1 MAMAKVLNQERF
13 LPPRL
18 PGLSLWLDAQAT
30 TTISSTAAGVTS
42 WADRS
47 GMGNTMNATTFYV
60 PGCVLWLDAA
70 DTTTYVG
77 PTTSLTGW
85 KDKSGRGNNPTLL
98 TSTLSGPSVVTNPN
112 NNLPGLTFPITSV
125 NSTNPGYTY
134 GNPFTVANL
143 LAGTNYSMIG
153 VVQYAPQNGAYGM
166 WAAGQWKNYYGSVLA
181 LTYGGISLILSGSSV
196 SPPGTATPF
205 SPHIYAVSISS
216 STTSVNAT
224 TIAGIDGADAVYM
237 STAGPNT
244 AETVSPFGIG
254 ADIEYGTAYYPLTG
268 YLHEL
273 IVFNQTLTLG
283 QLNSI
288 ETYLSKKWGGIP
300 LSYSV
305 PTTPL
310 FFSPTISPVPII
322 SNTLT
327 NQPSIFFPP
336 GGQMGSIL
344 NSGLGAPTIPGCT
357 LWLDAADPNAT
368 GVPADNGT
376 AITIWKDKS
385 GLGSNAT
392 ATGTPT
398 IISSGLNGRPTMNFN
413 GSSWFKGATANTTS
427 NLTVFTVVM
436 LNGTAGNN
444 SRIVSLATPTKVD
457 YDTFTEVLAIQ
468 QNFNTTFISTGRNTQ
483 PPTGGTWNFVQS
495 IDYSTTSNVPY
506 IAGALYN
513 GSASTQTLFI
523 NGSANVTNTITGA
536 FGYTSYGIGNYSAA
550 PGASEPFTG
559 KISEVIVFTTALTI
573 SQRQTVEGYLATKWG
588 LRANLPPTHPY
599 SSVPYTAPFALNPS
613 GPVSKS
619 LFMAYQCPQ
628 TSSRMRFA
636 VGRDVSGQAFGL
648 AQSNGVVYSP
658 YQYGYGDT
666 KWSVT
671 PNTYIVPTMA
681 SAVFDAGATMI
692 RGDHAFN
699 SFLDV
704 RETALLNIIP
714 NTPYVLGTSLSASSV
729 FVSASF
735 HVCEIIAY
743 NRALATTDRQMIEGY
758 LAWKWGMT
766 TQLPNGHPYQKFP
779 PTGEQVIVASTP
791 SNLYSGLVSWL
802 DMADS
807 TTYTLSGNTTNLKTL
822 TDKVGGGA
830 FTLSGNVS
838 ISTLGSLPSLS
849 FTGNNSAI
857 LQLGGFLSKTLT
869 VPPRG
874 CAFAVFT
881 PASEQLGAEK
891 LGLLGWG
898 SPGNNSNNPALGYTV
913 QSSTTLRSYNPIN
926 PLVPQFYG
934 PSISLA
940 VSKPAILF
948 WAWYNG
954 NMVYLAS
961 NGNSILSTT
970 QTTGLF
976 NPASTNNIFYIGNDG
991 GFGAKFNLGE
1001 LCVYNDY
1008 LETPFRNILEGY
1020 LAWKWGV
1027 QSNLPS
1033 VHPYALSAPT
1043 LQSLTEV
1050 NALSQPTD
1058 ISGLTMWLDA
1068 GDTATLT
1075 GNLWLDKSAISNN
1088 LSGTI
1093 TPSNFGPPAR
1103 PSIYF
1108 GPGTSATSIYNS
1120 GADSKQFS
1128 AFLVASIPTLSYLLI
1143 STGQLT
1149 TGTTG
1154 VAGQTFGFY
1163 ASNGVSSVFSPYVV
1177 QGSGA
1182 SNNTVG
1188 NYSVISGRTFEV
1200 FASICGTAVSGNM
1213 NFATPLSNVNNT
1225 ANNITATPWVFG
1237 NCTGD
1242 TLAKSFHVH
1251 EFITYSRPVTTVE
1264 RQSIEGYL
1272 YWKWMV

>member
-1 MAMAKVLNQERF
+1 MAKVLNQERF

-47 GMGNTMNATTFYV
+47 GMENTMNATTFYV
-60 PGCVLWLDAA
+60 PGCVLWLDASDPNA
-70 DTTTYVG
+70 TGVPATNGASITT
-77 PTTSLTGW
+77 W
-85 KDKSGRGNNPTLL
+85 KDKSGLGCNATATGTPTIISTGLNGRPTMNFNGTSWFTGSTANTGTTL
-98 TSTLSGPSVVTNPN
+98 TCFAVAATTASLPRSGLGQRLVS
-112 NNLPGLTFPITSV
+112 F
-125 NSTNPGYTY
+125 
-134 GNPFTVANL
+134 A
-143 LAGTNYSMIG
+143 
-153 VVQYAPQNGAYGM
+153 
-166 WAAGQWKNYYGSVLA
+166 AAGQPDWNN
-181 LTYGGISLILSGSSV
+181 LSGAIGLFNQAGTSSIRTYRNV
-196 SPPGTATPF
+196 T
-205 SPHIYAVSISS
+205 IISS
-216 STTSVNAT
+216 SPITQNTPFVAVSAYDGTSGSIWKNGEEGSPASTTSTGTFA
-224 TIAGIDGADAVYM
+224 ISIY
-237 STAGPNT
+237 
-244 AETVSPFGIG
+244 GIG
-254 ADIEYGTAYYPLTG
+254 EQAVIRDNETWNG
-268 YLHEL
+268 YIGEV
-273 IVFNQTLTLG
+273 IVFNTALTTS
-283 QLNSI
+283 QRRQV
-288 ETYLSKKWGGIP
+288 ETYLSKKWGIP

-310 FFSPTISPVPII
+310 FFSPTPSPVPII
-322 SNTLT
+322 SQTLT

-344 NSGLGAPTIPGCT
+344 NSGLGAPTIPGCI
-357 LWLDAADPNAT
+357 LWLDAADPTSYTYQSGSTTNIGSWRDKSSNGYVFTQAPVTTGAITTSIQNGKTALNFGYNVMTIPNFTWYTQFTTLFVLKSDNWFYNGGGVTPPNTNFYRGYVLSGNWNLIFTPGAGAT
-368 GVPADNGT
+368 YDPSYGTPGVTPVSSVIPNEWCIFSIGYGGGTQAANYAVNGT
-376 AITIWKDKS
+376 SRSTYAGFTPA
-385 GLGSNAT
+385 GQAE
-392 ATGTPT
+392 TPT
-398 IISSGLNGRPTMNFN
+398 PLYLNGRWDSAF
-413 GSSWFKGATANTTS
+413 G
-427 NLTVFTVVM
+427 
-436 LNGTAGNN
+436 
-444 SRIVSLATPTKVD
+444 
-457 YDTFTEVLAIQ
+457 
-468 QNFNTTFISTGRNTQ
+468 NTQ
-483 PPTGGTWNFVQS
+483 VGEIIHFNRS
-495 IDYSTTSNVPY
+495 ITS
-506 IAGALYN
+506 
-513 GSASTQTLFI
+513 Q
-523 NGSANVTNTITGA
+523 
-536 FGYTSYGIGNYSAA
+536 
-550 PGASEPFTG
+550 E
-559 KISEVIVFTTALTI
+559 
-573 SQRQTVEGYLATKWG
+573 RQTVEGYLATKWG
-588 LRANLPPTHPY
+588 LRADLPPSHPY
-599 SSVPYTAPFALNPS
+599 YSVPYTASSPVDPS

-671 PNTYIVPTMA
+671 ANTYIVPTLA

-807 TTYTLSGNTTNLKTL
+807 TTYTLSGNTTILKTL
-822 TDKVGGGA
+822 TDKAGGGG
-830 FTLSGNVS
+830 FTISGNVS

-898 SPGNNSNNPALGYTV
+898 SPGNNSNNPALGYTS
-913 QSSTTLRSYNPIN
+913 QSSTTLRSYNPIAPN
-926 PLVPQFYG
+926 PPFYG
-934 PSISLA
+934 PSISLT

-961 NGNSILSTT
+961 NGNAVLSSP

-976 NPASTNNIFYIGNDG
+976 NPVSTNNIFYIGNDG

-1027 QSNLPS
+1027 QSNLPA

-1088 LSGTI
+1088 LSGII

-1108 GPGTSATSIYNS
+1108 GPGTSATSLYNS

-1154 VAGQTFGFY
+1154 VAGQTFAFY
-1163 ASNGVSSVFSPYVV
+1163 ANKAVSSVFSPYVV
-1177 QGSGA
+1177 QGTGA
-1182 SNNTVG
+1182 TNNAVG
-1188 NYSVISGRTFEV
+1188 NYSAISGKTFEL

-1213 NFATPLSNVNNT
+1213 NFATPPPSRTNT

-1251 EFITYSRPVTTVE
+1251 EFITYSRPVTTIE
-1264 RQSIEGYL
+1264 RQIIEGYL